1 MLSQEKHIEYW
12 KKHSSVH
19 RTLQPQKDG
28 DLTSS
33 TGRFYPLHNPPLPQT
48 SDLWHLLLWILWKDT
63 SSSKT
68 YNLAWYVHYT
78 ANAFLKLAQTSD
90 VFGDFKGLNGTVNSQ
105 EEVTGTTPTWFDM
118 VLVYIPPNE
127 RQNEIR
133 TTTQA
138 KVCRVSLRAVST
150 SDSRVAVTV
159 HAQVRERYAHTKTLH
174 TIFTQRSVIKIFNK
188 QIHIALTMNCFCASF
203 VSYITIMQITLIR

>member
-78 ANAFLKLAQTSD
+78 ANAFLKLAQLPMSSVTSRD
-90 VFGDFKGLNGTVNSQ
+90 L
-105 EEVTGTTPTWFDM
+105 M
-118 VLVYIPPNE
+118 VLLIVKKKLPGPLLHGLIWYLSISL
-127 RQNEIR
+127 QMKDR
-133 TTTQA
+133 TRSEQPHKQKSAEFLCVLSVLLT
-138 KVCRVSLRAVST
+138 AVSPSQFMRRCVNDT
-150 SDSRVAVTV
+150 HTPKPSIQFLLNAQWSKFSTNKYILHWRWTV
-159 HAQVRERYAHTKTLH
+159 FALH
-174 TIFTQRSVIKIFNK
+174 LC
-188 QIHIALTMNCFCASF
+188 LT
-203 VSYITIMQITLIR
+203 